1 MTDEPTAADETIEP
15 TGAATDEPASSTTNA
30 AITGLVVVAII
41 AALAVVALLVF
52 DADDEV
58 VTGDGPTTTSPTTVA
73 PAEPEPEEPM
83 PPLGADSPLVGL
95 QELEVRERYPLVR
108 LIEVDGEPLPATM
121 DLLPGRINLAVAGGV
136 VVGATTE
143 GCEELTGEIPVWQ
156 QQACDPDPAADG
168 PNTFGKLLAGA
179 EGEPLSLEVGTDGD
193 EYYQGMAITID
204 DTTLMRD
211 TTGAPLVADDLRPD
225 DVVFIWTSGGCR
237 ESFPVQCD
245 FDAIVV
251 DRPAG

>member
-1 MTDEPTAADETIEP
+1 MTDEPTAANGDIEP
-15 TGAATDEPASSTTNA
+15 STTNA

-73 PAEPEPEEPM
+73 PAAPEPEEPM

-95 QELEVRERYPLVR
+95 QELEVRELYPLVR
-108 LIEVDGEPLPATM
+108 LVEVDGEPLQVTM
-121 DLLPGRINLAVAGGV
+121 DLLPGRINLAVADGV

-143 GCEELTGEIPVWQ
+143 GCEELTGEIPNWQ
-156 QQACDPDPAADG
+156 AQSCDPDPATDG
-168 PNTFGKLLAGA
+168 PDAFGKLLAGA
-179 EGEPLSLEVGTDGD
+179 EGEPLALEVGTGGD
-193 EYYQGMAITID
+193 EYYQGMAITAD
-204 DTTLMRD
+204 DTTLLRD
-211 TTGAPLVADDLRPD
+211 TTGAPLVAEDLRPD

-245 FDAIVV
+245 FAAIVV

>member
-15 TGAATDEPASSTTNA
+15 TGVAADEAAPSTTNA

-58 VTGDGPTTTSPTTVA
+58 VSGDGPTTTMA
-73 PAEPEPEEPM
+73 PAEPEPQEPT

-108 LIEVDGEPLPATM
+108 LVEVDGEPLPATM
-121 DLLPGRINLAVAGGV
+121 DLLPGRINLAVADGV

-143 GCEELTGEIPVWQ
+143 GCEELTGEVPSWQ
-156 QQACDPDPAADG
+156 AQSCDPDPDTDG
-168 PNTFGKLLAGA
+168 PDTFGKLLAGA
-179 EGEPLSLEVGTDGD
+179 EGEPLSLEVGTGGD

-204 DTTLMRD
+204 DTTLLRD

-225 DVVFIWTSGGCR
+225 DVVFIWTGACQ
-237 ESFPVQCD
+237 ESFPVQCELQ
-245 FDAIVV
+245 AIVV